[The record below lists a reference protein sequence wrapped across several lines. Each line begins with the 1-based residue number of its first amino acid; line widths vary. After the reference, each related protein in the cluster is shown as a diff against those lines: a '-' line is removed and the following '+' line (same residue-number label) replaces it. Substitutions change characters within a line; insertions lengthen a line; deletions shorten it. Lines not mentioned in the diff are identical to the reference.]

1 MNMAKANETTASSF
15 VQVECPDCSNRQII
29 FVKCA
34 TRVSCQACGSTLA
47 VPRGGKG
54 NIKGKIVGDV
64 E

>member
-1 MNMAKANETTASSF
+1 MTIANETGTSKF

-29 FVKCA
+29 FIKCA

-47 VPRGGKG
+47 VPSGGKG
-54 NIKGKIVGDV
+54 KIKGKIVGDV